1 MARTLPEFQQNLSP
15 TAATLE
21 QLGKLV
27 RNRRAQSRMRI
38 DDAASLSGVSS
49 DLLSRLEN
57 GKPVTAD
64 KLMLVL
70 ESLGLRILIV
80 PKTDIAA
87 IEGSDGPAGRNRPAI
102 VERDRFHRN
111 FIECDVF
118 DELGIDPNME
128 GIKMI

>member
-15 TAATLE
+15 AAASLE

-70 ESLGLRILIV
+70 DSLGLRMLVV
-80 PKTDIAA
+80 PKTAIPVLEAA
-87 IEGSDGPAGRNRPAI
+87 LDPSAGEGR
-102 VERDRFHRN
+102 
-111 FIECDVF
+111 
-118 DELGIDPNME
+118 
-128 GIKMI
+128 

>member
-1 MARTLPEFQQNLSP
+1 MARTLPEFHPNLSP
-15 TAATLE
+15 AAATLE

-49 DLLSRLEN
+49 DVLSRLEN

-70 ESLGLRILIV
+70 ESLGLRMLVV
-80 PKTDIAA
+80 PKTDIPA
-87 IEGSDGPAGRNRPAI
+87 IEAVLGPSAAG
-102 VERDRFHRN
+102 
-111 FIECDVF
+111 
-118 DELGIDPNME
+118 E
-128 GIKMI
+128 GR

>member
-1 MARTLPEFQQNLSP
+1 MARTLPEFQKNLSP
-15 TAATLE
+15 AATSLE

-49 DLLSRLEN
+49 DVLSRLEN

-70 ESLGLRILIV
+70 ESLGLRMLIV
-80 PKTDIAA
+80 PKTDISALEAA
-87 IEGSDGPAGRNRPAI
+87 L
-102 VERDRFHRN
+102 DRSASEDR
-111 FIECDVF
+111 
-118 DELGIDPNME
+118 
-128 GIKMI
+128 

>member
-87 IEGSDGPAGRNRPAI
+87 IEALLGHSAPSGSR
-102 VERDRFHRN
+102 
-111 FIECDVF
+111 
-118 DELGIDPNME
+118 
-128 GIKMI
+128 

>member
-1 MARTLPEFQQNLSP
+1 MARTLPEVQQDLSP
-15 TAATLE
+15 VAASLE

-49 DLLSRLEN
+49 DVLSRLEN

-70 ESLGLRILIV
+70 KSLGLRMLVV
-80 PKTDIAA
+80 PKADIPALAA
-87 IEGSDGPAGRNRPAI
+87 L
-102 VERDRFHRN
+102 
-111 FIECDVF
+111 
-118 DELGIDPNME
+118 LGLSESEDH
-128 GIKMI
+128 

>member
-1 MARTLPEFQQNLSP
+1 
-15 TAATLE
+15 
-21 QLGKLV
+21 V

-70 ESLGLRILIV
+70 ESLGLRMLVV
-80 PKTDIAA
+80 PKTDIPALEA
-87 IEGSDGPAGRNRPAI
+87 VLGLSASEGR
-102 VERDRFHRN
+102 
-111 FIECDVF
+111 
-118 DELGIDPNME
+118 
-128 GIKMI
+128 

>member
-15 TAATLE
+15 AAASLE

-70 ESLGLRILIV
+70 DSLGLRMLIV
-80 PKTDIAA
+80 PKTAIPVLEAA
-87 IEGSDGPAGRNRPAI
+87 LDPSEGEGR
-102 VERDRFHRN
+102 
-111 FIECDVF
+111 
-118 DELGIDPNME
+118 
-128 GIKMI
+128 

>member
-15 TAATLE
+15 AAASLE

-64 KLMLVL
+64 KLMRVL
-70 ESLGLRILIV
+70 DSLGLRMLVV
-80 PKTDIAA
+80 PKTAIPVLEAA
-87 IEGSDGPAGRNRPAI
+87 LDPSAGEGR
-102 VERDRFHRN
+102 
-111 FIECDVF
+111 
-118 DELGIDPNME
+118 
-128 GIKMI
+128 

>member
-1 MARTLPEFQQNLSP
+1 MARTLPEFQKNLSP
-15 TAATLE
+15 AATSLE

-49 DLLSRLEN
+49 DVLSRLEN

-70 ESLGLRILIV
+70 ESLGLRMLIV
-80 PKTDIAA
+80 PKTDISALEAA
-87 IEGSDGPAGRNRPAI
+87 LDRSASEGR
-102 VERDRFHRN
+102 
-111 FIECDVF
+111 
-118 DELGIDPNME
+118 
-128 GIKMI
+128 

>member
-15 TAATLE
+15 AAASLE

-57 GKPVTAD
+57 GKPVTVD

-70 ESLGLRILIV
+70 ESLGLRMLVV
-80 PKTDIAA
+80 PKIAIPVLEA
-87 IEGSDGPAGRNRPAI
+87 ALDPSAGEGR
-102 VERDRFHRN
+102 
-111 FIECDVF
+111 
-118 DELGIDPNME
+118 
-128 GIKMI
+128 

>member
-1 MARTLPEFQQNLSP
+1 MARTLPEVQQDLSP
-15 TAATLE
+15 VAASLE

-49 DLLSRLEN
+49 DVLSRLEN

-70 ESLGLRILIV
+70 ESLGLRMLVV
-80 PKTDIAA
+80 PKADI
-87 IEGSDGPAGRNRPAI
+87 PALA
-102 VERDRFHRN
+102 VL
-111 FIECDVF
+111 
-118 DELGIDPNME
+118 LGLSESEDH
-128 GIKMI
+128 

>member
-15 TAATLE
+15 AAASLE

-57 GKPVTAD
+57 GKPVTVD

-70 ESLGLRILIV
+70 ESLGLRMLVV
-80 PKTDIAA
+80 PKTAIPVLEAA
-87 IEGSDGPAGRNRPAI
+87 LDPSAGEGR
-102 VERDRFHRN
+102 
-111 FIECDVF
+111 
-118 DELGIDPNME
+118 
-128 GIKMI
+128 

>member
-15 TAATLE
+15 AVASLE

-57 GKPVTAD
+57 GKPVTSD

-70 ESLGLRILIV
+70 ESLGLRMLVV
-80 PKTDIAA
+80 PKSAIPALEAA
-87 IEGSDGPAGRNRPAI
+87 LGPSAGEGR
-102 VERDRFHRN
+102 
-111 FIECDVF
+111 
-118 DELGIDPNME
+118 
-128 GIKMI
+128 

>member
-1 MARTLPEFQQNLSP
+1 MARTLPEFQKNLSP
-15 TAATLE
+15 VATSLE

-49 DLLSRLEN
+49 DVLSRLEN

-70 ESLGLRILIV
+70 ESLGLRMLIV
-80 PKTDIAA
+80 PKTDISALEAA
-87 IEGSDGPAGRNRPAI
+87 L
-102 VERDRFHRN
+102 DRSASEDR
-111 FIECDVF
+111 
-118 DELGIDPNME
+118 
-128 GIKMI
+128 

>member
-15 TAATLE
+15 AVASLE

-57 GKPVTAD
+57 GKPVTSD

-70 ESLGLRILIV
+70 ESLGLRMLVV
-80 PKTDIAA
+80 PKSAIPTLEAA
-87 IEGSDGPAGRNRPAI
+87 LDPSAGEGP
-102 VERDRFHRN
+102 
-111 FIECDVF
+111 
-118 DELGIDPNME
+118 
-128 GIKMI
+128 